1 MATCEMCGQEI
12 YARPIKIEIEGAVLE
27 VCPSCAKHG
36 KKVTQQKP
44 TRTRTSAQ
52 PAIQRRTSPSRYS
65 SSSSSKSVIAR
76 GENELVPDY
85 HERIRLAR
93 QKMKLSQKD
102 VSIQTKVSVS
112 ELQSIETG
120 KMRPPDKIIEKLEK
134 FFDIKITEEVKA
146 YRPQDQKQGSAFQ
159 TLGDIVVIK
168 KKNDED

>member
-1 MATCEMCGQEI
+1 MCGQEI
-12 YARPIKIEIEGAVLE
+12 YARPIKIEIERAVLE

-36 KKVTQQKP
+36 KKVVPEKSTRPRPGTQS
-44 TRTRTSAQ
+44 T
-52 PAIQRRTSPSRYS
+52 IHRRATPPRYS
-65 SSSSSKSVIAR
+65 SSTSSKPVIVR
-76 GENELVPDY
+76 EGKELVSDY

-102 VSIQTKVSVS
+102 VSIQTKISVS

-134 FFDIKITEEVKA
+134 FFEIKITEEVKA
-146 YRPQDQKQGSAFQ
+146 FRPQDQKKGPAFQ

>member
-1 MATCEMCGQEI
+1 MCGQEI
-12 YARPIKIEIEGAVLE
+12 YARPVKIEIEGAVLE

-36 KKVTQQKP
+36 KKVTETKSSKP
-44 TRTRTSAQ
+44 RSFTQPTTSKRTSAPRFTSSRSSQ
-52 PAIQRRTSPSRYS
+52 P
-65 SSSSSKSVIAR
+65 IA
-76 GENELVPDY
+76 GGKELVPDY

-93 QKMKLSQKD
+93 QKMKLTQKD

-134 FFDIKITEEVKA
+134 FFEIKITEEVKA
-146 YRPQDQKQGSAFQ
+146 YRPQDQRKSAAFQ

-168 KKNDED
+168 KKNEEDD